1 MNTNL
6 VYTHRTVN
14 TLSTRMQSLSQEE
27 VQRIK
32 AFRLPNF
39 VPPYPSKMNPLV
51 EKVRAETW
59 RWVEKF
65 SLDKIYKTP
74 KELQS
79 FYKTDIPALAMAVY
93 VDAGEK
99 EAAWGCKYV
108 SMVFLLD
115 DLLDDMTNFCCPEKA
130 TSLFL
135 ELSVQVMWTFP
146 DSEQLYRKVMEIL
159 DEGEVTE
166 RSQALSYLHSKL
178 EMARRNP
185 GTVYDTSSQEHQ
197 SFCKAF
203 RDLWATLCETA
214 PGDFLLRWGLLFLSQ
229 LLSYVREMK
238 TRKYN
243 STPSIEEYIADRR
256 DTGAVWTCLVNV
268 EFLDKAFIPDEVYYC
283 PEMQRFLI
291 AVIDA
296 VGWHN
301 DLWSFQK
308 EALKGDV
315 HNLVIVIS
323 HAEDCSYAKA
333 GEKVYHMM
341 LDKLVEMEK
350 CIKDLERVIPRKH
363 QRAMA
368 RYFHM
373 ARTMITGHHY
383 FNDNCVRYIQCA

>member
-1 MNTNL
+1 MTNA
-6 VYTHRTVN
+6 TN
-14 TLSTRMQSLSQEE
+14 FPEMQSLSQEE
-27 VQRIK
+27 LQRIK

-51 EKVRAETW
+51 EKVRAETY

-79 FYKTDIPALAMAVY
+79 FYKADYPGLAMAVY

-99 EAAWGCKYV
+99 EAAWACKYITLLFV
-108 SMVFLLD
+108 LD
-115 DLLDDMTNFCCPEKA
+115 DHLDDMTNFCSPENA
-130 TSLFL
+130 ASLFL
-135 ELSVQVMWTFP
+135 ELNVLIMWTFP
-146 DSEQLYRKVMEIL
+146 DSEQLYRKFMEIL

-185 GTVYDTSSQEHQ
+185 GTVYDTSYQEHP
-197 SFCKAF
+197 SFCDAF

-214 PGDFLLRWGLLFLSQ
+214 PADFLLRWGLLFLSQ
-229 LLSYVREMK
+229 LVSNVREMK

-243 STPSIEEYIADRR
+243 SIPSIEEYIVDRR
-256 DTGAVWTCLVNV
+256 DTVSLWTCLVII
-268 EFLDKAFIPDEVYYC
+268 EFLDNAFIPDEVYYR

-291 AVIDA
+291 AVNDA
-296 VGWHN
+296 VAWHN

-323 HAEDCSYAKA
+323 HAEDCSYAEA
-333 GEKVYHMM
+333 GKKVYQMM
-341 LDKLVEMEK
+341 LDKLAEMEK
-350 CIKDLERVIPRKH
+350 CIEDLERVIPRERQH
-363 QRAMA
+363 AMA

-373 ARTMITGHHY
+373 ARTLIAGHHY
-383 FNDNCVRYIQCA
+383 YNENCVRYIKYT